1 MSLPPG
7 TPDLEV
13 LDLLVSV
20 AELGSLGA
28 AARRHGISQP
38 AVGMR
43 IGALERRLGL
53 RLLDRGPTGSA
64 LTDAG
69 SAVVELARPVL
80 AAGAALMD
88 GVADLH
94 RGTQASLRVMASKTI
109 ADHRIPQWLSALRK
123 LRPALA
129 VELDVANSQQVT
141 AAIRDRS
148 AELGFVEGPHSPAGL
163 GSRVLVADELAV
175 VVAPDHPWAIRRR
188 AITLRELGETPL
200 LWREKGSGTR
210 ETVWSA
216 LEIHGT
222 PARPAAELGSAAAIL
237 ATARSGTAPAVVSRL
252 IVAHE
257 LRAGT
262 LHEVTLADS
271 VTLTRKFRAI
281 WHRRTPPSGPA
292 ADLVGLATRI
302 EAARPTRRDR
312 PAT

>member
-1 MSLPPG
+1 MSLPRG

-43 IGALERRLGL
+43 ISALERRLQL

-69 SAVVELARPVL
+69 YDVVELGRPVL
-80 AAGAALMD
+80 AAGAALMA
-88 GVADLH
+88 GVAELH
-94 RGTQASLRVMASKTI
+94 RALHPSLRVMASKTI
-109 ADHRIPQWLSALRK
+109 ADHRIPHWLSALRK
-123 LRPALA
+123 LRPELA

-141 AAIRDRS
+141 AAVHARE

-175 VVAPDHPWAIRRR
+175 VVAPNHPWATRRR
-188 AITLRELGETPL
+188 AVTLRELADTPL

-210 ETVWSA
+210 DTVWEA
-216 LEIHGT
+216 LEMHGT

-237 ATARSGTAPAVVSRL
+237 TTARSGTAPAVVSRL

-262 LHEVTLADS
+262 LHEVGLAAS
-271 VTLTRKFRAI
+271 ITLTRKFRAI
-281 WHRRTPPSGPA
+281 WHRRTPPTGPA
-292 ADLVGLATRI
+292 EDLVELAARI
-302 EAARPTRRDR
+302 EAARPSRR
-312 PAT
+312 